1 MILEINQLRC
11 LCEPYIELRH
21 CIIERN
27 PFPADHKTT
36 TAVIETIAM
45 LELLYTS
52 LMIVSKTGSICGGAT
67 ARSTSIIV
75 SGVTGS

>member
-36 TAVIETIAM
+36 TAVIETIANKNMTVPHSLLWSLLIIWM
-45 LELLYTS
+45 LS
-52 LMIVSKTGSICGGAT
+52 V
-67 ARSTSIIV
+67 
-75 SGVTGS
+75 

>member
-1 MILEINQLRC
+1 MILEINQLQVSDVNR
-11 LCEPYIELRH
+11 YIELRH

-52 LMIVSKTGSICGGAT
+52 LMIVSKTGSICGGAQH
-67 ARSTSIIV
+67 AAPLLSYQV
-75 SGVTGS
+75 